1 VPTLLVES
9 GFFLSE
15 DSDAHGKLRP
25 DTIVKN
31 DWVMKGYEEF
41 PLDVANVSSH
51 DLKYFAAG
59 FLKSASKSQAL
70 LNSLVG
76 ANIVSESSDINSPRP
91 FLIREIPSRQP
102 GEKATKIAFVGLT
115 ETKPAAPAGFKF
127 IDFVEAA
134 RRSVPEAKKSADL
147 IVILAKLSTADAARV
162 AREVPGIDIIIDG
175 NAESLAESFTPPF
188 YVGKTLIVFTPFE
201 TRMLGE
207 LRFYRGAQ
215 GKFTTKQRFVALDE
229 AMVPEDPVAKKIVD
243 AATAKETEARSQSK
257 TLLEDWL
264 SRSRMRIA
272 SKSTAPATGD
282 PAGYVTSSAC
292 SKCHLEQ
299 YVKWANSAHAHATDP
314 LPPRAVEFETGC
326 LACHSTGSVP
336 IPPSR
341 LRADLQSVQCE
352 QCHGP
357 GGAHA
362 AKPTKGYG
370 VIADMK
376 KSCGSCHT
384 SETSPRFD
392 LQAAWQ
398 AIKH

>member
-1 VPTLLVES
+1 
-9 GFFLSE
+9 
-15 DSDAHGKLRP
+15 
-25 DTIVKN
+25 
-31 DWVMKGYEEF
+31 MKGYEEF

-59 FLKSASKSQAL
+59 FVKSASENQSL
-70 LNSLVG
+70 LNRLVG
-76 ANIVSESSDINSPRP
+76 ANIVSESSAINSPRP
-91 FLIREIPSRQP
+91 FLIREIPSRHI

-115 ETKPAAPAGFKF
+115 ETKPSAPPGFKF
-127 IDFVEAA
+127 MDCVEAA

-147 IVILAKLSTADAARV
+147 VVILAKLSTTDAARV

-175 NAESLAESFTPPF
+175 NAETLAESFTPPF
-188 YVGKTLIVFTPFE
+188 YVGQTLIVFTPFE
-201 TRMLGE
+201 TRMIGE

-215 GKFTTKQRFVALDE
+215 GKFTTKQRFIALDE
-229 AMVPEDPVAKKIVD
+229 ALVPEDPVAKKIVD

-264 SRSRMRIA
+264 SRSRRRIG
-272 SKSTAPATGD
+272 SKTITEPATSD
-282 PAGYVTSSAC
+282 PNGYVTSSAC

-299 YVKWANSAHAHATDP
+299 YVKWANSPHAHATDP

-336 IPPSR
+336 IPPNK
-341 LRADLQSVQCE
+341 LRADLQNVQCE

-357 GGAHA
+357 GSAHV
-362 AKPTKGYG
+362 AKPAKGYG

-392 LQAAWQ
+392 LQVAWQ

>member
-1 VPTLLVES
+1 LLVES
-9 GFFLSE
+9 GYFLSE
-15 DSDAHGKLRP
+15 ESDAHGRLRP

-51 DLKYFAAG
+51 DLKYFAGG
-59 FLKSASKSQAL
+59 FVKSATKNQSL
-70 LNSLVG
+70 LNRLVG

-91 FLIREIPSRQP
+91 FLIREVPSRQT
-102 GEKATKIAFVGLT
+102 GEKPTKIAFVGLT
-115 ETKPAAPAGFKF
+115 ETKPAAPPGFKF
-127 IDFVEAA
+127 TDCIEAA

-147 IVILAKLSTADAARV
+147 VVVLAKLSAADAARV
-162 AREVPGIDIIIDG
+162 AREVSGIDIIIDG
-175 NAESLAESFTPPF
+175 NAESLAESFTSPF
-188 YVGKTLIVFTPFE
+188 YVGQTLIVFTPFE
-201 TRMLGE
+201 TRMMGE

-215 GKFTTKQRFVALDE
+215 GKFTTKQRFIALDE
-229 AMVPEDPVAKKIVD
+229 ALVPEDPVAKKIVD
-243 AATAKETEARSQSK
+243 AATLKETEARSQSK

-264 SRSRMRIA
+264 SRSRARIA
-272 SKSTAPATGD
+272 SRNTEPAPGDSAGFATS
-282 PAGYVTSSAC
+282 AAC

-336 IPPSR
+336 IPPSK
-341 LRADLQSVQCE
+341 LRADLQAVQCE

-357 GGAHA
+357 GSAHV
-362 AKPTKGYG
+362 AKPAKGYG
-370 VIADMK
+370 VIADMR